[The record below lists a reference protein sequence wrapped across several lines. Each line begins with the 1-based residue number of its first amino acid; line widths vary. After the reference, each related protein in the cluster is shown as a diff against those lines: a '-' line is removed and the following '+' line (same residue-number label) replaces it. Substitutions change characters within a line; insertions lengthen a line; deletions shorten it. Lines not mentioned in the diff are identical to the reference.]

1 MMYLFGGGI
10 GLGFLFLFIECLVVD
25 YGKKF
30 KLEFCVYLVFRVVIV
45 VVEFYN
51 VVLIMYFILE
61 YVDCLFMMDN
71 EVIYDFCCINLDV
84 E

>member
-1 MMYLFGGGI
+1 MYLFGGGI
-10 GLGFLFLFIECLVVD
+10 GLGFFFFFIECLVVD
-25 YGKKF
+25 YSKKL
-30 KLEFCVYLVFRVVIV
+30 KLEFCVYFLFRVFIV

-61 YVDCLFMMDN
+61 YVDCLFLMDN
-71 EVIYDFCCINLDV
+71 EVIYDLCWINLDV